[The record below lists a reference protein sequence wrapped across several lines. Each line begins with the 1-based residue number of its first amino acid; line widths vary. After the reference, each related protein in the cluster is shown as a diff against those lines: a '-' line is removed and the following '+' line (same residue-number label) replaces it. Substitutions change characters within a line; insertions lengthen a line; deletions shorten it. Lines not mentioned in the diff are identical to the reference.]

1 MTNFPL
7 SASVGQI
14 HEINGF
20 NWQWD
25 GIAWNSYY
33 STLQQAI
40 QAYSVDEKTTS
51 YTLALSDQGKVIQMN
66 ASTALTVTVPV
77 NSTAAFPIGTQ
88 ITVVRKGTGTLTISP
103 VSGSVTINATPGYKL
118 RAQWSTATLVKVD
131 TDVWILA
138 GDLTV

>member
-103 VSGSVTINATPGYKL
+103 VSGSVTINAT
-118 RAQWSTATLVKVD
+118 
-131 TDVWILA
+131 
-138 GDLTV
+138 TVL